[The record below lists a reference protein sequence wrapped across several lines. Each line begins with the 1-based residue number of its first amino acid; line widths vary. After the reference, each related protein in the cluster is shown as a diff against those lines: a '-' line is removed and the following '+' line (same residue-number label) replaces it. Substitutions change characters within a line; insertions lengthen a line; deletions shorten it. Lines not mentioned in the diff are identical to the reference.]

1 MNIFKNLYKYREFL
15 KTSVKKEF
23 RGKYKKSFLGIL
35 WSFLNPLFQLLI
47 YALVFPFILKN
58 NIENYT
64 VFLIVA
70 LFPWNFFN
78 LSIIQ
83 SSACIVANGG
93 IIKKVYFPREIL
105 PISTATSNLINFLI
119 TEIIVF
125 VFLFVSGIGI
135 SSTIFVFPLIVLIQ
149 FILQL
154 GLSFILSAITVYV
167 RDVEYLINVIMMLAF
182 YLSPIVYSADMIPA
196 KFLPLFKFIDSIPI
210 KIKRKDGKTSYVDL
224 NNYIVNLLTRM
235 IPPTYEEEALK
246 SAAIIVRANVFR
258 SLYENNY
265 VNEEEYQSINTFQ
278 KMWKNNFW
286 SNFDKLKD
294 AVEETS
300 YQYLAN
306 KNKYYFDF
314 DIRDKYKVPFS
325 SYGAN
330 MLAKSGYKYH
340 DILHHYYP
348 DAFLEIV

>member
-1 MNIFKNLYKYREFL
+1 MNIFKNLYNYREFL
-15 KTSVKKEF
+15 KTSIKKEF

-58 NIENYT
+58 NVSNYT

-83 SSACIVANGG
+83 SAACVVTNGG

-119 TEIIVF
+119 SSVIVF
-125 VFLFVSGIGI
+125 VALLISGIGI
-135 SSTIFVFPLIVLIQ
+135 HLSIIALPLIILMQ
-149 FILQL
+149 YILQL

-196 KFLPLFKFIDSIPI
+196 KYLPIFKINPMFH
-210 KIKRKDGKTSYVDL
+210 
-224 NNYIVNLLTRM
+224 
-235 IPPTYEEEALK
+235 
-246 SAAIIVRANVFR
+246 II
-258 SLYENNY
+258 
-265 VNEEEYQSINTFQ
+265 
-278 KMWKNNFW
+278 
-286 SNFDKLKD
+286 
-294 AVEETS
+294 
-300 YQYLAN
+300 
-306 KNKYYFDF
+306 KYY
-314 DIRDKYKVPFS
+314 R
-325 SYGAN
+325 
-330 MLAKSGYKYH
+330 
-340 DILHHYYP
+340 DILYYGKFP
-348 DAFLEIV
+348 EMESVFILFFACIIILIVGYLIFRKLEKRFAEEL